1 MLNKNIIEME
11 NITKRYKTMHLATGT
26 SNEQCVLNGINL
38 NLEQGDYISIMGKSG
53 SGKSTILNIMAM
65 LISPSDGEIRW
76 KTKDVK
82 MLNDAEISD
91 IRRNETGF
99 IYQDFQLI
107 KSLSLIDNI
116 MLPVLLNKQS
126 SDIANQKAKKLADML
141 GLGQIIQ
148 DKRPGEVSG
157 GERQRAA
164 IARALINDP
173 ELILADEPT
182 GNLDEQS
189 SREVFRILQELHKNM
204 GKTIVM
210 VTHNPVMALGSDR
223 VYYLENGILQS
234 PIINQGN
241 SDLYYK
247 EILNK
252 ISL

>member
-1 MLNKNIIEME
+1 MLNKNIIEMK
-11 NITKRYKTMHLATGT
+11 NITKRYKTMHLTTGT

-91 IRRNETGF
+91 IRRNEIGF

-126 SDIANQKAKKLADML
+126 SDIANQKAKKLTDML

-189 SREVFRILQELHKNM
+189 SREVFKILQELYKNM
-204 GKTIVM
+204 GKTIVLI
-210 VTHNPVMALGSDR
+210 THNPAMALGSDR
-223 VYYLENGILQS
+223 VYYLKNGVLQS
-234 PIINQGN
+234 PVINQEN

-247 EILNK
+247 EILKK

>member
-1 MLNKNIIEME
+1 MLNKNIIEMK
-11 NITKRYKTMHLATGT
+11 NTTKRYKTMHLTTGT

-91 IRRNETGF
+91 IRRNEIGF

-126 SDIANQKAKKLADML
+126 SDIANQKAKKLTDML

-157 GERQRAA
+157 G
-164 IARALINDP
+164 
-173 ELILADEPT
+173 
-182 GNLDEQS
+182 
-189 SREVFRILQELHKNM
+189 
-204 GKTIVM
+204 
-210 VTHNPVMALGSDR
+210 
-223 VYYLENGILQS
+223 
-234 PIINQGN
+234 
-241 SDLYYK
+241 
-247 EILNK
+247 
-252 ISL
+252 